1 MSAAANRTVR
11 ITKLASS
18 LKKVFKPVAPPK
30 DRTGLEVLVYACLL
44 ENSSHDE
51 ADKAFAALKPGNFY
65 FDWNEVR
72 VSTRRELSE
81 AVKNLSD
88 PEGAADRVKLT
99 LQSVFEAVY
108 VFDIELF
115 KKQNLG
121 QAVAAVEKYKGAT
134 PFVVAYLAQNA
145 LAGHSIPVNKG
156 LLIALHTLD
165 IISDAE
171 LAKGIAP
178 GLERAIPKNKGM
190 EVGSMMHQLG
200 VEVGRNPYGATARKL
215 LTDLDPSCKDRLP
228 KKPAPPAPTPPPKP
242 PEAAAKADAKKP
254 QVTAAGKKPEPVKPT
269 DKKPEVKK
277 LEAKKPE
284 PKKPEPKKPEVKKP
298 VAKKPEPPKKPAAKK
313 PEPKKPAPKKPAPP
327 AKTKTS
333 SKLAKKKPR

>member
-18 LKKVFKPVAPPK
+18 LKRVFKPVAPPK
-30 DRTGLEVLVYACLL
+30 DRTALEVLVYACLL

-81 AVKNLSD
+81 AIKNLSD
-88 PEGAADRVKLT
+88 PEGSADRVKLV
-99 LQSVFEAVY
+99 LQSVFETVY

-156 LLIALHTLD
+156 LLTALHTLD
-165 IISDAE
+165 IITDAE

-178 GLERAIPKNKGM
+178 GLERAIPKNKGV

-200 VEVGRNPYGATARKL
+200 VEVGRNPYGTTARKL

-242 PEAAAKADAKKP
+242 PAPAKAVAKKP
-254 QVTAAGKKPEPVKPT
+254 APAAAPAKK
-269 DKKPEVKK
+269 DD
-277 LEAKKPE
+277 KKPE

-298 VAKKPEPPKKPAAKK
+298 VAKKPEPPKKPVAKK

>member
-30 DRTGLEVLVYACLL
+30 DRTALEVLVYACLL

-81 AVKNLSD
+81 AIKNLSD
-88 PEGAADRVKLT
+88 PEGSADRVKLV
-99 LQSVFEAVY
+99 LQSVFETVY

-156 LLIALHTLD
+156 LLVALHTLD
-165 IISDAE
+165 IITDAE

-178 GLERAIPKNKGM
+178 GLERAIPKNKGV

-200 VEVGRNPYGATARKL
+200 VEVGRNPYGTTARKL

-242 PEAAAKADAKKP
+242 PEAAVKGPAKKP
-254 QVTAAGKKPEPVKPT
+254 APAATPAKKD
-269 DKKPEVKK
+269 DKKP
-277 LEAKKPE
+277 EAKKPE
-284 PKKPEPKKPEVKKP
+284 LKKPDVKKPAPKPEPPKKPAP
-298 VAKKPEPPKKPAAKK
+298 KKPEPPKKPTAKK
-313 PEPKKPAPKKPAPP
+313 PEPKKPAPKKPSP
-327 AKTKTS
+327 AKVKTS